1 MATPSPGKMVSST
14 YSPGQK
20 RRMDK
25 LIGLKNSTG
34 DDLDIQ
40 ITSCLY
46 HLGKNDVAQATKIL
60 EEVRRLM
67 EASNSKVYILK
78 LNEITMEILTRRLI
92 GKRKKIHTVKT
103 HCKY

>member
-14 YSPGQK
+14 YSPAQK

-92 GKRKKIHTVKT
+92 G
-103 HCKY
+103 